1 MLVRGPLLLAARTYA
16 RTGTDITL
24 KYKRVKN
31 MTCRVLVNKTKKNHR
46 NGRCGTSGI
55 RRAVRSVR
63 L

>member
-31 MTCRVLVNKTKKNHR
+31 MTCRVLVNKQKKNIV
-46 NGRCGTSGI
+46 TVDVVQ
-55 RRAVRSVR
+55 AE
-63 L
+63 